1 MIITGVQEQPWEG
14 YSTTKERV
22 LEIIATAMGGDQMQE
37 AMKEARKIDISCSS
51 QIGKYQLNRLQPISA
66 TFSRKED

>member
-22 LEIIATAMGGDQMQE
+22 LETIATAMGGNQLE
-37 AMKEARKIDISCSS
+37 ETMKEARKIDISCCSR
-51 QIGKYQLNRLQPISA
+51 IGKYRP
-66 TFSRKED
+66 

>member
-22 LEIIATAMGGDQMQE
+22 LETIATAMGGNQLE
-37 AMKEARKIDISCSS
+37 KTMKEARKIDTSCCS
-51 QIGKYQLNRLQPISA
+51 
-66 TFSRKED
+66 